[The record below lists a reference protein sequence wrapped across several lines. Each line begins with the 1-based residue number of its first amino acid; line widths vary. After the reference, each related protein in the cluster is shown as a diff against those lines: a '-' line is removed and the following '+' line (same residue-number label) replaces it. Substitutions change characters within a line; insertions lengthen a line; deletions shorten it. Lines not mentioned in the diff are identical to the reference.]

1 MSILLNEQT
10 VNVSVINNSSKVLE
24 SIEPTKLS
32 EIKTWILATPT
43 VLFNKREVAT
53 DREELSDDKEG
64 LTDFPLEA
72 ESSNETVVFKRE
84 IIKPEHQPPVHV
96 HIQNITEVIFFI
108 NKLFRSQCEVS

>member
-10 VNVSVINNSSKVLE
+10 VNVSVINNSSTVLE

-43 VLFNKREVAT
+43 VLFNKR